1 MSPKEQHIAWRRTQP
16 DVGCAFARLIAARPE
31 KYGQRVIPVS
41 SPPAPSKVAK
51 EVAEIVT
58 KLISDKSA
66 TAAALVFPNLT
77 TLEGTA
83 AAMLALDEEPLWGVT
98 TSTVKEPSPGEFVA
112 LHVVREIPF
121 GEHSCPSEALVFG
134 NFPEFPPT
142 RCSPVTAL
150 ELFVGEL
157 RPRGPLDD
165 KPTTKGNLAH
175 IELNLPTHEAFLR
188 MWSKSVELR
197 AASLGGE
204 DNRAKAKVS
213 MVITPAI
220 AEKLGCAP

>member
-1 MSPKEQHIAWRRTQP
+1 MAWRRTQP
-16 DVGCAFARLIAARPE
+16 DVGCAFARLIAAGPE
-31 KYGQRVIPVS
+31 KYGQHIIPVS
-41 SPPAPSKVAK
+41 SPPAPSEVAK

-66 TAAALVFPNLT
+66 AAVALVFPQLT
-77 TLEGTA
+77 TLESTA
-83 AAMLALDEEPLWGVT
+83 AAMLALDEEPQWGVT
-98 TSTVKEPSPGEFVA
+98 TSKVQEPPLGEFTA

-121 GEHSCPSEALVFG
+121 EARSCPSEALVFG
-134 NFPEFPPT
+134 DFPEFPPT
-142 RCSPVTAL
+142 RRSPVTAL

-175 IELNLPTHEAFLR
+175 IELNLPTHEAFQR
-188 MWSKSVELR
+188 MWNKSIELR
-197 AASLGGE
+197 AMSLGGQ

-213 MVITPAI
+213 MVVTPAI